1 MTFVNLFTTAARPE
15 IASVHKS
22 GTKLKLRAAWKSV
35 GPAAPIRTRPV
46 HTQISPHTP
55 GYPGRHGYLLVQ
67 TKLEPKWVPTDWY
80 SRKYSYKAYLFG
92 VPCSVRHDTLSSVG
106 FVYPGTR
113 KLAIPR
119 ALIWRSFP
127 LPFGNEFVCAAACCK
142 EPQANGPKPFPG
154 LPACRAIF
162 RRGIPQS
169 MENFPRIF
177 VGSLV
182 VQYRRGVLT
191 ATASDCGWGGKERGN
206 GRREGGGEFRRWER
220 EPRSVDSRTASHET
234 PRLRRLD
241 FEIQC

>member
-92 VPCSVRHDTLSSVG
+92 VPCSGLLHIFCESHPDSHILLFLQSSLNLVQMCTSFFKILKTFKLIIG
-106 FVYPGTR
+106 CKIDGTDLR
-113 KLAIPR
+113 LAS
-119 ALIWRSFP
+119 A
-127 LPFGNEFVCAAACCK
+127 
-142 EPQANGPKPFPG
+142 
-154 LPACRAIF
+154 
-162 RRGIPQS
+162 RGEAQ
-169 MENFPRIF
+169 
-177 VGSLV
+177 
-182 VQYRRGVLT
+182 
-191 ATASDCGWGGKERGN
+191 
-206 GRREGGGEFRRWER
+206 
-220 EPRSVDSRTASHET
+220 
-234 PRLRRLD
+234 
-241 FEIQC
+241 